1 MEPCYDQFRKALTPL
16 LESALAGNNVSD
28 EFGIIVQ
35 KLMPDNLKQGKFILL
50 GKLIQAVAT
59 GYLPLTTSDY
69 TSKDADLRRLR
80 QGIRDIFET
89 IDFIL
94 AQCAEKGKEAEDAVR
109 ETILNLEP
117 RIKKMN
123 QMKSKFV
130 YVSLRKNL
138 KISISKAKRL
148 PSIIDDYFD
157 NCDGTSFSNIEHEA
171 AKTIA
176 ENKNSLL
183 AHLLT
188 KDHSPANGYSEHLER
203 YSDPEILNIYTR
215 LFRSLANSL
224 ERSGETRLNN
234 LSSSLKAF
242 LAQGFI
248 HESYW
253 KRMLRSHDKLL
264 KSRKDQLEQ
273 WQENFGAHLPAPPT
287 VSKAGF
293 FDPLDWLE
301 WNLSL
306 SKGLPPL
313 LTARKSMV
321 LYNNL
326 IIELLKKREEIL
338 KEAQTLSQDN
348 QGLDKT
354 FLAVDQLMT
363 INIKSASLNIVRKIC
378 RPYDAIKD
386 IWMPL
391 AKKLHKTHQVLSILE
406 HEITRVCRQIENM
419 LEQSGH
425 SPLFNVADQCETLM
439 RRCYLGT
446 QTNALDPTDYTPL
459 FHRDNEMM
467 ACETISI
474 NLDKIASIFPRFE
487 FDMQGFSFKD
497 PISFKVADFNKDFS
511 PKNIASKIRT
521 LRNEFDEHSDLLK
534 KVKILYAP
542 GCGAGSYDAQSNTL
556 LIPAFRHKTDFEA
569 NNFFTALADFL
580 LKTRPNLNQEHY
592 HELIEALKCITKLP
606 PQLKARHHLHILA
619 ISTREL
625 IKQNR
630 DSKTF
635 SVLKRHLEPIF
646 HAQNHQSNEKNIDL
660 EISKL
665 VDCLCESPKRKVL
678 KS

>member
-1 MEPCYDQFRKALTPL
+1 
-16 LESALAGNNVSD
+16 
-28 EFGIIVQ
+28 
-35 KLMPDNLKQGKFILL
+35 MPDNLKQGKFVLL

-69 TSKDADLRRLR
+69 TSKDADLRRLQ

-94 AQCAEKGKEAEDAVR
+94 SQCAEKGKDAETAVR

-130 YVSLRKNL
+130 YISLRENL
-138 KISISKAKRL
+138 KISILKAKRL
-148 PSIIDDYFD
+148 PGIIDDYFET
-157 NCDGTSFSNIEHEA
+157 CDRSGFSDIEHEA
-171 AKTIA
+171 AKIISD
-176 ENKNSLL
+176 NKSSLL
-183 AHLLT
+183 ADLLT
-188 KDHSPANGYSEHLER
+188 KENTPANGYSDHLKR
-203 YSDPEILNIYTR
+203 YSTPDVLNIYTR

-234 LSSSLKAF
+234 LTSSIKAF
-242 LAQGFI
+242 LTQGFI

-253 KRMLRSHDKLL
+253 SRMLRSHDKLI
-264 KSRKDQLEQ
+264 KSREDQLEQ

-287 VSKAGF
+287 LSKAGF

-321 LYNNL
+321 LYHNL
-326 IIELLKKREEIL
+326 IIELLKKRESIL
-338 KEAQTLSQDN
+338 KETQILNKEHD
-348 QGLDKT
+348 GLEKT
-354 FLAVDQLMT
+354 FMALDQLMT
-363 INIKSASLNIVRKIC
+363 VNIKNTSLNIAQKIC
-378 RPYDAIKD
+378 RPYDSIKEV
-386 IWMPL
+386 WLPL

-419 LEQSGH
+419 LEQPDR

-446 QTNALDPTDYTPL
+446 QTNALYPTEYTPL
-459 FHRDNEMM
+459 FHRDTEMT

-474 NLDKIASIFPRFE
+474 HLEKLATIFPSFK
-487 FDMQGFSFKD
+487 FDMQGFSFKN
-497 PISFKVADFNKDFS
+497 PISFKVADFNRDFS
-511 PKNIASKIRT
+511 PKNIATKIRT
-521 LRNEFDEHSDLLK
+521 LRSEFDEHSDLLK
-534 KVKILYAP
+534 KVKILYTP

-556 LIPAFRHKTDFEA
+556 LIPAFRYKTDFEA
-569 NNFFTALADFL
+569 NNFFTAFADFL
-580 LKTRPNLNQEHY
+580 LKTRANINQDHY
-592 HELIEALKCITKLP
+592 TELISTLKVITRLP
-606 PQLKARHHLHILA
+606 PQLKERHHLHILA
-619 ISTREL
+619 ISIREL
-625 IKQNR
+625 LKQNPQT
-630 DSKTF
+630 KTYLSLRKCLQPIF
-635 SVLKRHLEPIF
+635 SV
-646 HAQNHQSNEKNIDL
+646 QNACSNEQNLDV
-660 EISKL
+660 EISNL
-665 VDCLCESPKRKVL
+665 VESLKNSPK